1 MWSRY
6 TQKNGLQVFAKAGVP
21 RGKLGVMP
29 EAVDTA
35 FFDPAL
41 AAGERQQVTSPLAA
55 GEVCCL

>member
-1 MWSRY
+1 MSEAPRGW
-6 TQKNGLQVFAKAGVP
+6 QVFAKSGVP

-41 AAGERQQVTSPLAA
+41 AAGERRQVPSQQVERQQVTI
-55 GEVCCL
+55 